1 MTNEIYEG
9 FHERRAAAL
18 GYVYLSR
25 LNNLIIKET
34 GEDNPNFDYL
44 VDIAD
49 NRKQATGHLF
59 GVRIKAF
66 QNGNLNKKVAV
77 KSYKNIDFPVLNIF
91 FDTQK
96 DVGFYNWIKKPL
108 TEGVLELEKSEQDIT
123 ELSNENLKSIVQTI
137 SYWYDHKQ
145 EVLESVN

>member
-1 MTNEIYEG
+1 MANEIYEG

-44 VDIAD
+44 VDISD
-49 NRKQATGHLF
+49 SHKRATGHLF

-77 KSYKNIDFPVLNIF
+77 KSYKNINFPVLNIF

-108 TEGVLELEKSEQDIT
+108 TKGILELEQTEQDIT
-123 ELSNENLKSIVQTI
+123 ELNNENLKVIVQTI
-137 SYWYDHKQ
+137 NSWYDQKC
-145 EVLESVN
+145 LLDPF